1 MAEYLKPTDTEL
13 TTENRR
19 RIFEIRIMMVDIS
32 SNFLSSEENEHKCV
46 CQKSENMEHI
56 YYCETLNSNKLE
68 EMYEQIFNGSL
79 DQQIAVFQRFEEIFE
94 NRRKILEKLNES
106 NHEIHNSDP
115 LYSDLD
121 CNEYGMSM
129 VKLRKKLDSSK
140 IIRLAYLYNKNN
152 CKIID

>member
-1 MAEYLKPTDTEL
+1 MAEYLKPTNTEL

-68 EMYEQIFNGSL
+68 EMYEQIFQGRL
-79 DQQIAVFQRFEEIFE
+79 DQQISVFQRFEENLENIMEIFAKM
-94 NRRKILEKLNES
+94 NDS
-106 NHEIHNSDP
+106 NHVIHNSDP
-115 LYSDLD
+115 LYSHFYS
-121 CNEYGMSM
+121 NGYG
-129 VKLRKKLDSSK
+129 
-140 IIRLAYLYNKNN
+140 NG
-152 CKIID
+152 